1 MAKTNNII
9 EKVENNIIHTY
20 NRYQIAL
27 DKGVGMHLYDAEG
40 KEYLD
45 FGSGI
50 GVFALGYGNEDY
62 NNAVKAQI
70 DKLVH
75 TSNYFYNEPA
85 ANASEKFVKAS
96 GMAKVFYTNSGAEAV
111 EGALKLAKKYGQT
124 VKGKD
129 CYEII
134 AMEHSFHG
142 RTIGSLSVTGNPH
155 YREAFEPLLPGIKFA
170 KYNDLESVKALVSDK
185 TCAVIMETV
194 QGEGGIR
201 PATEE
206 FIKGVRALCDEKDII
221 LILDE
226 IQCGMGR
233 SGCMFAYQKYG
244 VQPDVLTSAKALGC
258 GVPIGAFAAS
268 KKVADVLCA
277 GDHGTTYGGNPLACA
292 ASNIVFELFEKNN
305 ILENVNEVGAYLYKK
320 LDEIKDSYE
329 CVTDHRGIGLIQG
342 LEFDHPVSETI
353 QKLLEAG
360 VITFAAGA
368 DVIRF
373 IPPLIVSKKDV
384 DDMVNILKEC
394 I

>member
-1 MAKTNNII
+1 MTKTNCII

-75 TSNYFYNEPA
+75 TSNYFYNEAA

-155 YREAFEPLLPGIKFA
+155 YRESFEPLLPGVKFA

-320 LDEIKDSYE
+320 LDEIKESYE